1 MLLSIVELWWAE
13 AGKYNVLPLDDRLH
27 ERLIVARGGA
37 KERTSYTYY
46 PGTVRLPPQSQPHT
60 RNRSYHITAEV
71 EISADGKVEGPIC
84 ALGGLGAGWSLY
96 VKDRRLTYCM
106 NCMGE
111 LYYVRSEKEVPV
123 GKSVKLRFEFEK
135 TGKERF
141 GAGGVGRLYINDEKV
156 GEGQIPRTVK
166 FVYANYEGFD
176 IGIDTGT
183 PVTDEYKPGARF
195 TGKIE
200 KVKIDLFGERHIDP
214 EAEIK
219 AVMKSQ

>member
-1 MLLSIVELWWAE
+1 L
-13 AGKYNVLPLDDRLH
+13 R
-27 ERLIVARGGA
+27 
-37 KERTSYTYY
+37 
-46 PGTVRLPPQSQPHT
+46 
-60 RNRSYHITAEV
+60 
-71 EISADGKVEGPIC
+71 
-84 ALGGLGAGWSLY
+84 LGAGWSIY
-96 VKDRRLTYCM
+96 IKDRRFIYCI

-111 LYYVRSEKEVPV
+111 LYYVQSEKEVPA
-123 GKSVKLRFEFEK
+123 GKNVMLRFEFEK
-135 TGKERF
+135 TGQEKF
-141 GAGGVGRLYINDEKV
+141 GAGGIGRLYINDKKV

-166 FVYANYEGFD
+166 FMYANYESFD

-200 KVKIDLFGERHIDP
+200 KVMIDLFGERHIDP